1 MTIALVAGSKNRSDA
16 AWGNTYHSS
25 VSCAFSANVSA
36 GNLLVAFIDHG
47 DGNSNSLSGV
57 TDSLGQTWTKAT
69 EYWDA
74 TLRQGTA
81 IYYKYNTLGGSNT
94 VSANLS
100 GATANWI
107 TLQVCEFSG
116 VLNTG
121 DPLDQKTSV
130 KVSGSTTPSAGPITP
145 AQNGELLVAM
155 CGDID
160 GDSSSLVINSPFSE
174 IGRLAGADTCGYYVQ
189 ATAAAISAGF
199 TANVSVT
206 AADLCFASF
215 KPSAGGGG
223 GTTYNQSVAG
233 SFPAPSGSP
242 AKRVFKVLAGSVPAP
257 GGVIVRR
264 TNKGLAGGLPA
275 PGGAFASRSV
285 GKGVAGALPSP
296 AGTAARNG
304 AYGEALAGSFPA
316 PSGSIAK
323 RTGKMLTGS
332 VPAASGSVVKL
343 TSRLLAGSMPA
354 ASGSAG
360 HGAILHQTV
369 SGIMGTIS
377 GAVAAVVNPVVAAA
391 KGLLK
396 IIGSGCKKIIGG

>member
-1 MTIALVAGSKNRSDA
+1 MAIALVAGSKNRNDA

-36 GNLLVAFIDHG
+36 GNLLIAFIDHG
-47 DGNSNSLSGV
+47 DGNADSLSGV
-57 TDSLGQTWTKAT
+57 TDSLGQTWTKAA

-100 GATANWI
+100 GSTANWI

-130 KVSGSTTPSAGPITP
+130 KVSGSTTPAAGPITP
-145 AQNGELLVAM
+145 AQNGGLLVAM

-206 AADLCFASF
+206 AADLCIASF
-215 KPSAGGGG
+215 KPSTGGG
-223 GTTYNQSVAG
+223 GTTYNQSVTG

-257 GGVIVRR
+257 GGVIVRKA
-264 TNKGLAGGLPA
+264 NKGVSGALPA

-296 AGTAARNG
+296 AGTATRNG

-332 VPAASGSVVKL
+332 VPAANGSVVKL
-343 TSRLLAGSMPA
+343 TSRGLSGSMPA
-354 ASGSAG
+354 ASGDTG
-360 HGAILHQTV
+360 HGAILHQSV
-369 SGIMGTIS
+369 AGIMGTIS

-391 KGLLK
+391 MGLLR
-396 IIGSGCKKIIGG
+396 IIGSGFKKIIGG

>member
-1 MTIALVAGSKNRSDA
+1 MAIALVAGSKNRSDA

-36 GNLLVAFIDHG
+36 GNLLVACIDHG

-94 VSANLS
+94 VSANFS
-100 GATANWI
+100 GSTANWI

-130 KVSGSTTPSAGPITP
+130 KVSGSATPSVGPITP

-174 IGRLAGADTCGYYVQ
+174 IGRLAGADTCGYYVP

-206 AADLCFASF
+206 AADLCMASF

-242 AKRVFKVLAGSVPAP
+242 AKRVFKVLAGSAPAP
-257 GGVIVRR
+257 GGVIARK
-264 TNKGLAGGLPA
+264 TNKGVTGGLPA

-285 GKGVAGALPSP
+285 GKGVAGVLPSP
-296 AGTAARNG
+296 AGAASSNG
-304 AYGEALAGSFPA
+304 AFGETLAGNFPA
-316 PSGSIAK
+316 PSGSINK
-323 RTGKMLTGS
+323 QTGKQLAGA
-332 VPAASGSVVKL
+332 VPAAGGTAVKQSFKAL
-343 TSRLLAGSMPA
+343 TGNMPSAG
-354 ASGSAG
+354 GNLG
-360 HGAILHQTV
+360 HGAILHQ
-369 SGIMGTIS
+369 SIAGIMGTIS
-377 GAVAAVVNPVVAAA
+377 GAVSAVVNPLAAAA
-391 KGLLK
+391 KSLRK
-396 IIGSGCKKIIGG
+396 IIGSGFKKIIGG